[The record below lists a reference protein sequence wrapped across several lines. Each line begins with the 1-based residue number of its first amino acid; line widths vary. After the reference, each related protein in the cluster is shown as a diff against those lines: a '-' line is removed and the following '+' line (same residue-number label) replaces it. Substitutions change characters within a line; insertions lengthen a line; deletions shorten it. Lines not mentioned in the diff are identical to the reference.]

1 MKKANQYLLLGEIP
15 PQLST
20 ILFKQHWQ
28 SHSAQPQFQS
38 NNCKTEAAPTLKPR
52 ENNNLNVFNLW
63 NESISST
70 ITITTFHLN
79 YASPWP
85 FQLLMYELFIIC
97 NVTEYLGAARWEP
110 ILSLLRI
117 SLGQE
122 RDSGSQVAHQNPR
135 PRGWKNG
142 RASYTVCSR
151 QLWTPRT
158 IKRPHCLLAA
168 QPVTAATHWHHLH
181 FKPAG
186 DRVLRDKPV
195 IFAE

>member
-1 MKKANQYLLLGEIP
+1 MFSEKWKKPNFSHLP
-15 PQLST
+15 
-20 ILFKQHWQ
+20 LFKII
-28 SHSAQPQFQS
+28 SVETRNTKAFYKVAIFGRL
-38 NNCKTEAAPTLKPR
+38 NFY
-52 ENNNLNVFNLW
+52 NLNVFNLW
-63 NESISST
+63 NESIPST

-97 NVTEYLGAARWEP
+97 NVTEYLGAACWEP

-122 RDSGSQVAHQNPR
+122 RDSGSQMAHQNPR

-142 RASYTVCSR
+142 RAPYTVCSR
-151 QLWTPRT
+151 QLWPPRT